1 VSTRTRPRT
10 PTPAKK
16 RAAARRRAPRRAP
29 AARRRA
35 LRRRRVAAILGVAV
49 LAGIGVALLTPFA
62 DKAVREFSL
71 PLRHDG
77 VIRQQAADKGLDPAL
92 VAAVIYAESR
102 FRDGQTSP
110 AGAQGLMQVTP
121 ATARDIARKS
131 GGTRFQVE
139 DLHDPDVNIA
149 YGSYHLRYLLG
160 RYGTNETF
168 AIAAY
173 NAGEGNVDRWI
184 AAARRADRDLEISAI
199 PFPET
204 RAYVRRVQEAQ
215 RQYRASYAAELGLG

>member
-1 VSTRTRPRT
+1 MSTRTRTRPKAG
-10 PTPAKK
+10 P
-16 RAAARRRAPRRAP
+16 AARRRAPRRVP

-35 LRRRRVAAILGVAV
+35 VRRRRVAAILGVAL

-92 VAAVIYAESR
+92 IAVVIYAESR
-102 FRDGQTSP
+102 FREGQTST

-131 GGTRFQVE
+131 GGTNFQVE
-139 DLHDPDVNIA
+139 DLDDPDVNIA
-149 YGSYHLRYLLG
+149 YGAYHLRYLLG

-184 AAARRADRDLEISAI
+184 ADARREGRDLEIAAI

-204 RAYVRRVQEAQ
+204 RAYARQVLDAQ
-215 RQYRASYAAELGLG
+215 RQYRTSYAAELGLG